1 MGPEGQDG
9 DDVGR
14 SCRKCGQE
22 MSDLARFCSNCGA
35 PLVDLGADDEVQ
47 STGNLDVPMTA
58 SGPLGVLSTGSVGSV
73 AAGTAMLIVRRGPSE
88 GTSFVLDSD
97 LVTVGRSDDAD
108 VVLDDVTVSRRH
120 AQFVRDAQGWSLRDV
135 GSLNGTYVNRVRIDA
150 TRLAGGDE
158 VQIGKYRF
166 VFLVG
171 GGQS

>member
-1 MGPEGQDG
+1 
-9 DDVGR
+9 
-14 SCRKCGQE
+14 

-35 PLVDLGADDEVQ
+35 PLVDLGAEDRVQ
-47 STGNLDVPMTA
+47 ATGNLDVPVT
-58 SGPLGVLSTGSVGSV
+58 STGPLGPVGPASVGSV
-73 AAGTAMLIVRRGPSE
+73 APGTAMLIVRRGPSE

-120 AQFVRDAQGWSLRDV
+120 AQFVRDAQGWHCRDV
-135 GSLNGTYVNRVRIDA
+135 GSLNGTYVNRERIDTTA
-150 TRLAGGDE
+150 LAGGDE